1 MDVDIVWMDGV
12 EIDDEQLTI
21 PHKLWRTRR
30 FVLAPMRDLAP
41 DLVSEVDVEQAEGRV
56 TQTDP
61 L

>member
-1 MDVDIVWMDGV
+1 MDGV

-41 DLVSEVDVEQAEGRV
+41 DLVSARDVELSDGRV
-56 TQTDP
+56 VQVEP